1 MKLVGVLVL
10 RQLCSDRSVSHQAV
24 RFGYIFASKINI
36 WMCAVEEG
44 RQEQFPSGSLLS

>member
-24 RFGYIFASKINI
+24 RFGYIFASEINI
-36 WMCAVEEG
+36 WMRCSRG
-44 RQEQFPSGSLLS
+44 RQEQFPSGSLFS

>member
-36 WMCAVEEG
+36 WMCCSRG